1 MTRMIVGVLMAAV
14 LLGLGYGVGRLDRT
28 ELRLVS
34 PGLPGD
40 DRLEQAWESFLGSQR
55 ESLELLRGSEF
66 YSDDQERA
74 EAYQALIQDVA
85 DASSALASAEAAGL
99 SLAGVLPAS
108 DKPAT
113 APNTTAQDLGQLAS
127 HLLRN
132 TENRLHRSQQA
143 LTAARNGIAPVE
155 TEGGWQI
162 GLGHWELSNDQALLI
177 QFSGEQAD
185 GASLALGNI
194 WSMELEPRVDRSVSA
209 TLNCGFDGSCA
220 GILSH
225 RNPGLPGW
233 LNTSGHRRGILVLR
247 WPAGVEPPTV
257 TLTKFDELAA
267 SLVDELV
274 ADRILTN
281 ARVYTLD
288 WPDPGGDGQLSPEA
302 PYSLGWRPDAE
313 AVALRGGDILA
324 VGSVADVAM
333 WRGDS
338 TEVLDLAGATVLPGL
353 VDSHTHV
360 FQLGLSLSR
369 VSLYDVDTEAEAVAR
384 IADHARSVPAG
395 QWIVGQGWDEGEWA
409 DRYPDKR
416 LLTEAVPDHPVFM
429 RSLHSFAGWANQMAL
444 DHAGV
449 SADTPVP
456 EGGEMRLDAT
466 GKPSGLFLNRAVPL
480 IEAAIPPATVDEM
493 RRNVLLAL
501 NQMAADGY
509 VTVHDAGLNGRE
521 MAVLEML
528 EFEAALPVRVYA
540 MLSVRDESLAGRWLS
555 RGPDRDA
562 DSFLVTRS
570 VKAFYDGALGSRGAR
585 LLEDYSDRPGH
596 RGVSG
601 ANYGFN
607 EALTAEL
614 MRAGFQVGIHA
625 IGDAG
630 NRETLGFLERVAQG
644 DGRQLQA
651 RHRIEHAQV
660 FHADDMAQ
668 PARLG
673 VILSMQ
679 PPHAVEDKD
688 WAEQRLGP
696 RRIQGAY
703 AWRELRRQGSTLIF
717 SADNPGSDHSIFY
730 GIHAGLTRRDKQRL
744 PGEGWHIDQALN
756 IDEVMRAYT
765 RWAAYAAFREQE
777 TGIVRPGLWADL
789 TVMDIDPFTLSE
801 DDPGAIL
808 DGRILLSIVAGEV
821 VADNRR

>member
-1 MTRMIVGVLMAAV
+1 MSRVILGVLVAAV

-28 ELRLVS
+28 ELSLL
-34 PGLPGD
+34 PAGLPGD
-40 DRLEQAWESFLGSQR
+40 DRLEQAWEGFLGSQR
-55 ESLELLRGSEF
+55 ESMERLRTSEF
-66 YSDDQERA
+66 YGDDQERA
-74 EAYQALIQDVA
+74 EAYRALVQDVF
-85 DASSALASAEAAGL
+85 DAASALASDDQAGL

-108 DKPAT
+108 DKPAAT
-113 APNTTAQDLGQLAS
+113 PNTVAHDLGQLAS
-127 HLLRN
+127 GLLQK
-132 TENRLHRSQQA
+132 TDDRLYRSQQA
-143 LTAARNGIAPVE
+143 LAAARNGIAAVAA
-155 TEGGWQI
+155 EGDWQI
-162 GLGHWELSNDQALLI
+162 GLGHWDLANDQALTI
-177 QFSGEQAD
+177 RFSGAQAV
-185 GASLALGNI
+185 GAELALGNI
-194 WSMELEPRVDRSVSA
+194 WSMELDSAIEHSVSA
-209 TLNCGFDGSCA
+209 TLNCGTDGSCT

-225 RNPGLPGW
+225 RDPMLPGW
-233 LNTSGHRRGILVLR
+233 LNTGGHRRGILALR

-257 TLTKFDELAA
+257 TLTNFDELAA
-267 SLVDELV
+267 SLGDDLV

-288 WPDPGGDGQLSPEA
+288 WPDPGGDGQLSPGA
-302 PYSLGWRPDAE
+302 PYSSGWRPDAQ
-313 AVALRGGDILA
+313 AVALRGREILA
-324 VGSVADVAM
+324 VGSVADVAR

-338 TEVLDLAGATVLPGL
+338 TEVLDLAGATVVPGL

-369 VSLYDVDTEAEAVAR
+369 VPLYDVNSEAEAVAR
-384 IADHARSVPAG
+384 IAEHARSVPPG

-444 DHAGV
+444 DLAGV
-449 SADTPVP
+449 SRDTPVP
-456 EGGEMRLDAT
+456 EGGEMRLDAM
-466 GKPSGLFLNRAVPL
+466 GEPSGLFLNRAVPL
-480 IEAAIPPATVDEM
+480 IEAAIPPPTAEEM

-501 NQMAADGY
+501 QQMAADGY

-521 MAVLEML
+521 MAVL
-528 EFEAALPVRVYA
+528 AALESEGALPLRVYA
-540 MLSVRDESLAGRWLS
+540 MLSVRDESLARRWLE
-555 RGPDRDA
+555 RGPDTDV

-607 EALTAEL
+607 QALTAEL
-614 MRAGFQVGIHA
+614 IRAGFQVGIHA

-630 NRETLGFLERVAQG
+630 NRETLSYLERLAKS

-660 FHADDMAQ
+660 FHGDDMAQ

-673 VILSMQ
+673 LILSMQ
-679 PPHAVEDKD
+679 PPHAVEDMS
-688 WAEQRLGP
+688 WAERRLGP

-703 AWRELRRQGSTLIF
+703 AWRELRRQGSTIIF
-717 SADNPGSDHSIFY
+717 NADNPGSDHSIFY
-730 GIHAGLTRRDKQRL
+730 GMHAGLTRRDKQRL
-744 PGEGWHIDQALN
+744 PEDGWYIDQALN

-765 RWAAYAAFREQE
+765 RWAAYAAFREDE
-777 TGIVRPGLWADL
+777 TGIVRPGMWADL
-789 TVMDIDPFTLSE
+789 TVMDIDPFALSE
-801 DDPGAIL
+801 DNPGAIL
-808 DGRILLSIVAGEV
+808 DGRILLSIVAGKV